1 MPLLERVR
9 FLAISATNLNEFYMV
24 RVAGLNGQVEAG
36 ITARSQDGMTPAE
49 QLAAIAVRSRALM
62 DEPAALLGGAGGRDA
77 RARASSCS
85 TRRTSTRR
93 TGRVSKSTS

>member
-36 ITARSQDGMTPAE
+36 ITVASQDGMTPAE
-49 QLAAIAVRSRALM
+49 QLAGDRGPIS
-62 DEPAALLGGAGGRDA
+62 GR
-77 RARASSCS
+77 
-85 TRRTSTRR
+85 
-93 TGRVSKSTS
+93 